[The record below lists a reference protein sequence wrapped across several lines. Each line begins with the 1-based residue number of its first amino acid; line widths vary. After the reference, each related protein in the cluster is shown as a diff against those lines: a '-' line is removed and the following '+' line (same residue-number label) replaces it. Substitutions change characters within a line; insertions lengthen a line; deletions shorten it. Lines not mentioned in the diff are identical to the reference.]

1 VRRLAA
7 LAIAAALAVAGCSSG
22 DDDTAAPPPTATPTT
37 ATPTSAAPGTASS
50 GGPSTPPL
58 KDVHVRLTGLARVD
72 SPTAMA
78 VRTGDDHLYVTEQS
92 GRVVRVPHDGGA
104 GQTVIDL
111 RTRIRSGGEQG
122 LLGIAFSPDGATMY
136 LDYTDTNGDTHVD
149 AVDIDVAGAT
159 GNRRTLL
166 TVDQPYSNHNGG
178 QLVVRPDGTLWI
190 ALGDGGSG
198 GDPQRHAQD
207 LRSLLG
213 KILRIDPRPQ
223 ASAAGSGDTAST
235 GKPYSIPPDNPFVG
249 RSGARPEIW
258 AYGLRN
264 PWRFS
269 FDRETGDLWIGDVG
283 QGEWEEVDLEPAGSG
298 GGRNYGW
305 NLREGDHPYNGGA
318 KPAGAVD
325 PILEYGHADGG
336 VAVTGGYV
344 YRGSRIPALRGAY
357 LYADYAD
364 GRVKAVRADG
374 GRIVDRAD
382 LGVKAAPLSSFGED
396 GDGELYVLS
405 LAGRLYRV
413 DPA

>member
-7 LAIAAALAVAGCSSG
+7 LAVAGAIVAAGCTSG
-22 DDDTAAPPPTATPTT
+22 DDDIDAPPTT
-37 ATPTSAAPGTASS
+37 TTTTSVAPGTTAGTTAGSS
-50 GGPSTPPL
+50 RSSTAL
-58 KDVHVRLTGLARVD
+58 ADVHVRLTVLARVD

-78 VRTGDDHLYVTEQS
+78 VRTGDDRLYVTEQS

-104 GQTVIDL
+104 KETVLDL
-111 RTRIRSGGEQG
+111 RSTIRAGGEQG
-122 LLGIAFSPDGATMY
+122 LLGIAFSPDGRTMY
-136 LDYTDTNGDTHVD
+136 LDYTDTRGDTHID
-149 AVDIDVAGAT
+149 AVDIDAAGTA
-159 GNRRTLL
+159 GSRRTLL
-166 TVDQPYSNHNGG
+166 TVDQPYANHTGG
-178 QLVVRPDGTLWI
+178 QQVVRPDGTLWL

-198 GDPQRHAQD
+198 GHPQRHAQD
-207 LRSLLG
+207 LGSLLG
-213 KILRIDPRPQ
+213 KILRIDPRP
-223 ASAAGSGDTAST
+223 DAST

-249 RSGARPEIW
+249 RTGARPEIW

-305 NLREGDHPYNGGA
+305 NLREGNHPYNGGT

-325 PILEYGHADGG
+325 PILEYSHTDGG

-344 YRGSRIPALRGAY
+344 YRGSRIPTLRGAY

-364 GRVKAVRADG
+364 GRV
-374 GRIVDRAD
+374 VDRAD
-382 LGVKAAPLSSFGED
+382 LRVKAAPLSSFGED

>member
-1 VRRLAA
+1 VRRLAV
-7 LAIAAALAVAGCSSG
+7 LVVAAALVLAACSGG
-22 DDDTAAPPPTATPTT
+22 DDTDTAAPPPTARGTTTTSTSSSPDSTPTDGAT
-37 ATPTSAAPGTASS
+37 APATP
-50 GGPSTPPL
+50 L
-58 KDVHVRLTGLARVD
+58 EDVRVRLTVLARVD

-78 VRTGDDHLYVTEQS
+78 VRSGDERLYVTEQS

-104 GQTVIDL
+104 KETVLDL
-111 RTRIRSGGEQG
+111 RSRIRAGGEQG
-122 LLGIAFSPDGATMY
+122 LLGIAFSPDGRTMY

-149 AVDIDVAGAT
+149 AVDVDTGGAP
-159 GNRRTLL
+159 GARRTLL

-178 QLVVRPDGTLWI
+178 QLAVRADGTLWI

-207 LRSLLG
+207 LGSLLG
-213 KILRIDPRPQ
+213 KILRIDPRPD
-223 ASAAGSGDTAST
+223 SAKGT
-235 GKPYSIPPDNPFVG
+235 PYSIPPDNPFVD
-249 RSGARPEIW
+249 RRGARPEIW

-264 PWRFS
+264 PWRFT
-269 FDRETGDLWIGDVG
+269 FDRDTGDLWIGDVG

-305 NLREGDHPYNGGA
+305 NLREGNHAYNGGR

-325 PILEYGHADGG
+325 PILEYSHTDGG

-364 GRVKAVRADG
+364 GRVKAARQDG
-374 GRIVDRAD
+374 GRIVERAD
-382 LGVKAAPLSSFGED
+382 LGIKAAPLSSFGED
-396 GDGELYVLS
+396 ADGELYALS

-413 DPA
+413 DPR